1 VPDFRNFK
9 VLLDAPT
16 AKPALGFDDYA
27 LAFAD
32 VILHSSPQFAI
43 GIFGDWGS
51 GKTTLMEAIKR
62 ELEVSEA
69 VIPVSFNAWRYERE
83 EHLIVPL
90 LDTLREGL
98 IEWANK
104 EAHEGGERN
113 RARQAA
119 ATVGRA
125 ARALFAGLTF
135 RANVAVAAVELDPK
149 RMMETWEEGKSA
161 DDPLSFYHASFNAI
175 KKSITEFVEGTD
187 RRIVIFI
194 DDLDRCLPENAL
206 EVLES
211 MKLFFDLP
219 GFVFVVGLDQ
229 SVIERLIDTKY
240 YQAAPNG
247 PRPSNGADVSIERPV
262 ATRAAATISGTDYIK
277 KIFQVPFGLPRIS
290 TNDLRPFFDALVE
303 GSDLPAEQR
312 DDLYDVVWPHLESA
326 TGAHSGSV
334 NPREV
339 KRLINAYTL
348 QMKLLTAKLDAAPD
362 PNIVLALQ
370 TMTFQWRPLYELL
383 TADAQLFADSAR
395 GVLDDPEGATDFLLG
410 TEPLPLGFLA
420 YLRGPAAALLTADSL
435 DVYITSAETSGS
447 TDVRIAEARTMVAQL
462 RRQIE
467 ALGPDPDPDAVR
479 HGASEMASLA
489 SSLVELVQSQSKR
502 SFFADEATRLAKTLH
517 EQLRSAMDPAQ
528 RPAWPK
534 LRELLAKLD
543 ENLRELRRE
552 TDVGAVAAA

>member
-1 VPDFRNFK
+1 VPDFRNFR

-16 AKPALGFDDYA
+16 TRPALGFDDYA

-32 VILHSSPQFAI
+32 VILHSAPQFAI

-98 IEWANK
+98 VEWASK
-104 EAHEGGERN
+104 EAHGGGERK

-135 RANVAVAAVELDPK
+135 KANVAVAAVELDPK
-149 RMMETWEEGKSA
+149 RMMETWDETQSA
-161 DDPLSFYHASFNAI
+161 EDPLSFYHASFNAM
-175 KKSITEFVEGTD
+175 KHSISEFVEGTD

-229 SVIERLIDTKY
+229 SVIERLIDAKY
-240 YQAAPNG
+240 HQAAPNG
-247 PRPSNGADVSIERPV
+247 KPPATGIDGAVERPT
-262 ATRAAATISGTDYIK
+262 AGRAVATISGTDYIK

-312 DDLYDVVWPHLESA
+312 ADLYDVVWPHLDSA
-326 TGAHSGSV
+326 TGAHAGSV

-339 KRLINAYTL
+339 KRLVNAYTL
-348 QMKLLTAKLDAAPD
+348 QMKLLTAKLGAPPD

-370 TMTFQWRPLYELL
+370 TMNFQWRPLYDLL
-383 TADAQLFADSAR
+383 TADAQLFVDSVR
-395 GVLDDPEGATDFLLG
+395 GVLEDPEGATEFLLG

-420 YLRGPAAALLTADSL
+420 YVRGPAAALLRAESL

-447 TDVRIAEARTMVAQL
+447 TDVRIGEARTMVARL
-462 RRQIE
+462 RRQLE
-467 ALGPDPDPDAVR
+467 ALGSDPDPSAAKEAVP
-479 HGASEMASLA
+479 ELVSLA
-489 SSLVELVQSQSKR
+489 GNLVELIQSQSKR
-502 SFFADEATRLAKTLH
+502 SFFADEAVRLARTLH
-517 EQLRSAMDPAQ
+517 EQLRHPTG
-528 RPAWPK
+528 PAWPK
-534 LRELLAKLD
+534 LAALLVKLD

-552 TDVGAVAAA
+552 TDVGAAAVA